1 LVLVLELVLWCSG
14 ALVQRK
20 LPALA
25 KGLRIGALRV
35 LHAACAELHCLLA
48 CLRACLL
55 APDYCTGM
63 LSGRLSADKD
73 PNQQINSPALRKAD
87 L

>member
-1 LVLVLELVLWCSG
+1 LVLVLELELWCSG

-48 CLRACLL
+48 
-55 APDYCTGM
+55 PDYCTGM

-73 PNQQINSPALRKAD
+73 PNQQINSPALRNAD